1 MTTEVFRQSARLP
14 LLGTP
19 VTPVVG
25 IIADAESMNKRFTLV
40 DNTTIGSR
48 HLGS

>member
-1 MTTEVFRQSARLP
+1 MMLEVFRQSARLP

-25 IIADAESMNKRFTLV
+25 IIADAGSMNKRF
-40 DNTTIGSR
+40 GA
-48 HLGS
+48 